1 MSPSRG
7 LEMRILIV
15 VLAFCFAVPAAA
27 STLELDKAVMSA
39 THFGMTPMD
48 VADRRAL
55 AQAGLAY
62 WESFDSRIPRN
73 SPTVMDWLKKEM
85 NTTDSVRIHR
95 ITATSEYALWE
106 LSETSTLCVDLF
118 RSANELVGLGAFN
131 ELYIWT
137 KTLGC
142 YVSRSDLLLHLKRA
156 GLSDGKED
164 GLFSLQHFGIYH
176 KEITGIVANT
186 LLDEARGSK

>member
-1 MSPSRG
+1 
-7 LEMRILIV
+7 MRVVIV
-15 VLAFCFAVPAAA
+15 VLAFCSAIPAAA

-39 THFGMTPMD
+39 THFGMTPMG
-48 VADRRAL
+48 VADRKTL

-62 WESFDSRIPRN
+62 WKSFDSRIPRN
-73 SPTVMDWLKKEM
+73 SPTVLDWLKKEM
-85 NTTDSVRIHR
+85 NTTDSARIHR
-95 ITATSEYALWE
+95 LTATSEYALWE

-131 ELYIWT
+131 ELYTWT

-142 YVSRSDLLLHLKRA
+142 YVSRSDLLFYLKQA
-156 GLSDGKED
+156 GLSNGKDDGP
-164 GLFSLQHFGIYH
+164 FSLQHFGIYH
-176 KEITGIVANT
+176 KEITGVVANT

>member
-1 MSPSRG
+1 
-7 LEMRILIV
+7 MRVVIV
-15 VLAFCFAVPAAA
+15 VLAFCSAIPAAA

-39 THFGMTPMD
+39 THFGMTPMG
-48 VADRRAL
+48 VADRKTL

-62 WESFDSRIPRN
+62 WKSFDSRIPRN
-73 SPTVMDWLKKEM
+73 SPTVLDWLKKEM
-85 NTTDSVRIHR
+85 NTTDSARIHR
-95 ITATSEYALWE
+95 LTATSEYALWE